1 MNVAEEPSA
10 QRAPQAAE
18 WTARLQHALVR
29 ALLAEYQ
36 QLNQTF
42 FAGLL
47 RTPAIE
53 LVGAQVRLG
62 QWNAD
67 TRTISLSR
75 SLLLQHGWGAV
86 VEVLKHEMAHQYVA
100 DVVGERTESAHGHG
114 FRTVCER
121 LGIDPTA
128 SGIAVGRPQTET
140 RVIERVARLLA
151 LAQSSNRH
159 EAEAAMAA
167 AQKLMLKYNMDAC
180 ATRTDRSYGFRHLGT
195 PSGRINEH
203 ERVLAI
209 ILNKH
214 FFVEVIWV
222 PVYRPLEAKSGSVL
236 EVCGTPE
243 NLEMADYVYS
253 FLVHTADR
261 LWDEHK
267 RANALGANRDR
278 RVYLAGVMSGF
289 LEKLDQHSR
298 HHRQAGLVWVKDG
311 KLNGYYR
318 KRHPY
323 IRNARYFGRRRT
335 EAYDHG
341 KQAGRGIVLHRAV
354 QSACASAAGARPPSL
369 PAKSHAT

>member
-1 MNVAEEPSA
+1 MD
-10 QRAPQAAE
+10 
-18 WTARLQHALVR
+18 HALVR
-29 ALLAEYQ
+29 ALLADYQ

-47 RTPAIE
+47 RAPAIE
-53 LVGAQVRLG
+53 LVATGSRLG
-62 QWNAD
+62 LWNGS

-75 SLLLQHGWGAV
+75 SLLLHHPWGVA

-100 DVVGERTESAHGHG
+100 DVIGETNESAHGQA

-121 LGIDPTA
+121 LGVDPTA
-128 SGIAVGRPQTET
+128 SGFPSGQPQTQS

-151 LAQSSNRH
+151 LAESSNRH

-167 AQKLMLKYNMDAC
+167 AQKLMLKHNIDEC
-180 ATRTDRSYGFRHLGT
+180 ATCADRSYRFRHLGK
-195 PSGRINEH
+195 PNGRVNEH
-203 ERVLAI
+203 DRILAI

-222 PVYRPLEAKSGSVL
+222 PVYRPLEAKRGSVL
-236 EVCGTPE
+236 EVCGTSD
-243 NLEMADYVYS
+243 NLEMADYVHS
-253 FLVHTADR
+253 FLSNTADR
-261 LWDEHK
+261 LWNEHK
-267 RANALGANRDR
+267 RANHLKANRDR

-289 LEKLDQHSR
+289 LEKLDQQSR
-298 HHRQAGLVWVKDG
+298 HQRQAGLVWVKDG
-311 KLNGYYR
+311 KLQGYYR

-323 IRNARYFGRRRT
+323 IRNARYFGRKRT

-354 QSACASAAGARPPSL
+354 QSAYAAASGPSRLLPPS
-369 PAKSHAT
+369 STR